1 MIIDIKD
8 KLKNTLREQEFT
20 KVHSSGDLK
29 TRRVRIFTLQVLNM
43 VIIIIHSFSVKQ
55 IVINLIIVLRKLL

>member
-43 VIIIIHSFSVKQ
+43 VIIIHSFSVKQ